1 MVHIKFFG
9 TARVKFGKKEMDA
22 DAKNV
27 KELLKI
33 VADEFGVTV
42 KDMKQFLVYVNEV
55 NINKLSMWRTKLYDA
70 DQIMFLSPAS
80 GG

>member
-9 TARVKFGKKEMDA
+9 TARVKFGKSEMVA
-22 DAKNV
+22 NAKCV
-27 KELLKI
+27 KELLQI
-33 VADEFGVTV
+33 VADEFGVRV
-42 KDMKQFLVYVNEV
+42 KDIKQFLIYVNEI
-55 NINKLSMWRTKLYDA
+55 NISKLKMWRTKLYEG